1 MDRAAVLVDAGY
13 LLTGAG
19 GLLLGTK
26 KRHEIGCEFSKIVSA
41 LVRYAEERSNRPV
54 LRLYWY
60 DGAPQAVPLP
70 EHLRVAQLPFVKLRL
85 GRVVGPRDN
94 RRQKGVDSLIVRDL
108 IVLAEERAISAV
120 NRLLMLAFISSA
132 CAAGEPAVPPAQG
145 RFGSVRRLPC
155 TSR

>member
-1 MDRAAVLVDAGY
+1 
-13 LLTGAG
+13 
-19 GLLLGTK
+19 
-26 KRHEIGCEFSKIVSA
+26 

-108 IVLAEERAISAV
+108 IVLAEERAISTAY
-120 NRLLMLAFISSA
+120 LL
-132 CAAGEPAVPPAQG
+132 AGDEDLREGVSTAQERGLEVVLLGLPPADQFANQAASHI
-145 RFGSVRRLPC
+145 RESDQHIVLDADFF
-155 TSR
+155 